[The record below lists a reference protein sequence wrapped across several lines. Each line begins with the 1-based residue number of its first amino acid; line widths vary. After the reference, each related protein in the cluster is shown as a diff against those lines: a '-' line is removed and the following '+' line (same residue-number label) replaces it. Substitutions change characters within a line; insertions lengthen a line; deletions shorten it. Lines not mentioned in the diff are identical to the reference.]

1 MIKFFKK
8 PILFFSYLILTL
20 NTSNGQEISK
30 IDFED
35 IKYRNVGPTRGGRST
50 SVCGVINEQFTFYM
64 GTTGGG
70 LWKTTDAGLKWKNIS
85 DGYFKSPSI
94 GSIDVYQAD
103 PNIIYVG
110 TGSDGIRSN
119 IIVGKGI
126 YKSID
131 AGASWEFVGLKNTG
145 QIGAVKINPNNHKIV
160 YAAAIGI
167 PFSPNSERGLYKTTD
182 GGETWKKILFISD
195 KIGIVDIEFSPENP
209 DIIYA
214 ASWEVNRKPWT
225 IVSGSKEGGIYK
237 SIDAGKDCTRLSA
250 QAKLVTT
257 ETLKTITEQGMQ
269 IMASAGYAAESDMQR
284 YWRDARLYTFGEGSS
299 EILLDLIAQDIGVG
313 RGI

>member
-30 IDFED
+30 LDFED

-50 SVCGVINEQFTFYM
+50 TVCGVINDQFTFYM

-85 DGYFKSPSI
+85 DGYFKTPSI

-103 PNIIYVG
+103 PNIIFVG

-119 IIVGKGI
+119 IIIGKGI

-131 AGASWEFVGLKNTG
+131 AGVSWEFVGLKNTG
-145 QIGAVKINPNNHKIV
+145 QIGAVKINPNNHNVV
-160 YAAAIGI
+160 YV
-167 PFSPNSERGLYKTTD
+167 PLY
-182 GGETWKKILFISD
+182 F
-195 KIGIVDIEFSPENP
+195 EF
-209 DIIYA
+209 
-214 ASWEVNRKPWT
+214 
-225 IVSGSKEGGIYK
+225 
-237 SIDAGKDCTRLSA
+237 
-250 QAKLVTT
+250 
-257 ETLKTITEQGMQ
+257 
-269 IMASAGYAAESDMQR
+269 
-284 YWRDARLYTFGEGSS
+284 
-299 EILLDLIAQDIGVG
+299 
-313 RGI
+313 